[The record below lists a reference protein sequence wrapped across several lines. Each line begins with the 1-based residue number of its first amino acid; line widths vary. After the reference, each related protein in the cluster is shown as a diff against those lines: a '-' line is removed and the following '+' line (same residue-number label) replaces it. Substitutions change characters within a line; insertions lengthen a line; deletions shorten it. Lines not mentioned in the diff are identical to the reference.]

1 MKKSKLNVQRYICI
15 LLCLILYITVLPL
28 PISAEEAKSRTV
40 RGEATATNTSRQWL
54 RIPVGSMNMW
64 REAGQN

>member
-1 MKKSKLNVQRYICI
+1 MKESIIPQDQ
-15 LLCLILYITVLPL
+15 
-28 PISAEEAKSRTV
+28 TV

-54 RIPVGSMNMW
+54 RIPVGNMNMW

>member
-1 MKKSKLNVQRYICI
+1 MKE
-15 LLCLILYITVLPL
+15 
-28 PISAEEAKSRTV
+28 PIIPQDQTV

-64 REAGQN
+64 RNTEIK